1 MVSEK
6 AFAFAVRTVKLC
18 QHLQNKKHEYV
29 LSKQLLRSG
38 TSIGANINEAQQGQS
53 RADFVSKMS
62 IALKETTETKYWL
75 RLLQATDFLTE
86 KEYSSMATPHNGDSG
101 LRRIFCPIMRCCP
114 INSDCVEIE
123 KMLTRIIK
131 SSKQ

>member
-6 AFAFAVRTVKLC
+6 SFAFAVRIVKLC
-18 QHLQNKKHEYV
+18 QHLQSVKHEYV
-29 LSKQLLRSG
+29 LSKQLIRSG
-38 TSIGANINEAQQGQS
+38 TSIGANISEAQQGQS

-62 IALKETTETKYWL
+62 IALKETAETKYWL
-75 RLLQATDFLTE
+75 RLLQATGFLAE
-86 KEYSSMATPHNGDSG
+86 KEFLS
-101 LRRIFCPIMRCCP
+101 

-131 SSKQ
+131 SAKQ